1 MENRFWKEFDEEET
15 LERLKIETETEKLR
29 KVNKIGGHEIRTESR
44 KDTTKRETEELR
56 IERINKLNKREKI
69 KTVIEELRIEIKFNE
84 LANNLD
90 IRLIKRTKNSTFIL
104 EYYLILLMEK
114 ILK

>member
-29 KVNKIGGHEIRTESR
+29 KVNKIEGHEIRTESR